1 MKERLRAVV
10 VGTGVIGAVRATAIR
25 AAGGELAGTVASIPG
40 RGGPA
45 AEERDVPGRYPDFV
59 GTGRADQV
67 LQAC

>member
-1 MKERLRAVV
+1 MV

-25 AAGGELAGTVASIPG
+25 AAGGELARTVASIPG